1 MAKTETKNELSFNE
15 KIIQIQNK
23 LKAPKSQYN
32 GFGKYNYRNCEDIL
46 EAVKPLLKEYGLLL
60 TLSDSVKEIA
70 SILFVEATVLIS
82 DGKNELIVSASAGI
96 DINKKGM
103 DTSQTFGAS
112 SSYARKYA
120 LNGAFLIDDT
130 KDSDATSTTVK
141 KVEDIDVNE
150 AKTVTPDKPWLT
162 EPQLQSTLSGTKE
175 QAQKVVY
182 KFKMKKDYRE
192 QIKQKFNF

>member
-15 KIIQIQNK
+15 KIIEIQNK